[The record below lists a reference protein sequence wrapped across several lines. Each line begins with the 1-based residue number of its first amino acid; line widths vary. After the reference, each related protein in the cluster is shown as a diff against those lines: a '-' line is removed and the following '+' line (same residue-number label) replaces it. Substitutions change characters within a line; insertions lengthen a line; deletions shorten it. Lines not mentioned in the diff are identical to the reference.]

1 MSGAAPPKSHADGRE
16 FDEVK
21 LLGNDAEE
29 GFRGIMLS
37 LAAFNTAVDV
47 SGLQMAENYQTGEL
61 GYGRS
66 RA

>member
-1 MSGAAPPKSHADGRE
+1 M
-16 FDEVK
+16 K